1 MPSDNREFKY
11 ESLQEPKAIARYL
24 RAVAD
29 GLAQGSLE
37 MSVDGRAIMLEP
49 RGLLRMR
56 LEARHS
62 GDRARIELKVSW
74 RDEQG
79 AQAEA
84 GPLVVKPAS

>member
-1 MPSDNREFKY
+1 MAGDDREFKY
-11 ESLQEPKAIARYL
+11 EALQEPKAIARYL

-37 MSVDGRAIMLEP
+37 MTVDERTITLEP

-56 LEARHS
+56 LEARHN
-62 GDRARIELKVSW
+62 GDRARLELKVSW
-74 RDEQG
+74 REGQE